1 MSLLARFL
9 LLKNKKPF
17 SVPRLCLGSTTKTV
31 IIMNNYMDNNGY
43 STAVQAENEL
53 TLRRYVAG
61 VMRRVYG
68 KMTLGLLVTA
78 LTSYLMLTI
87 PALMDFLTLHPFL
100 IIGAMVAELGLVF
113 YLSARIEKMS
123 SATATIMF
131 YVYSMLNGITLTP
144 LFLYYTSTSIALTF
158 ALTAGTFG
166 AMTIFG
172 YVTRQ
177 DLSKIGSFLFMA
189 LIGLIVCLVVNVL
202 LLHSSMFDLVVSI
215 VGVFIFVG
223 LTAWDTQAIKRMA
236 AEADP
241 TMMNKVATWGALT
254 LYLDFIN
261 LFIYLLRLFGS
272 RD

>member
-1 MSLLARFL
+1 
-9 LLKNKKPF
+9 
-17 SVPRLCLGSTTKTV
+17 
-31 IIMNNYMDNNGY
+31 MNNWNNDNGFN
-43 STAVQAENEL
+43 TAIQAENEL

-68 KMTLGLLVTA
+68 KMTMGLLVTA
-78 LTSYLMLTI
+78 ITSFLMLSSQTVMNVFMGY
-87 PALMDFLTLHPFL
+87 P
-100 IIGAMVAELGLVF
+100 IIFFGAIIMELVLVF
-113 YLSARIEKMS
+113 ILSARIEKLNS
-123 SATATIMF
+123 GTAAVLF
-131 YVYSMLNGITLTP
+131 YLYSVMNGITLTP
-144 LFLYYTSTSIALTF
+144 IFMYYTSTSIATTF

-177 DLSKIGSFLFMA
+177 DLSKLGSFLIMA
-189 LIGLIVCLVVNVL
+189 LFGLILCLVVNLFLHNTMMDL
-202 LLHSSMFDLVVSI
+202 LISCAGIL
-215 VGVFIFVG
+215 IFVG

-241 TMMNKVATWGALT
+241 TMMNKVATWGALS

-261 LFIYLLRLFGS
+261 LFIYLLRILGTR

>member
-1 MSLLARFL
+1 
-9 LLKNKKPF
+9 
-17 SVPRLCLGSTTKTV
+17 
-31 IIMNNYMDNNGY
+31 MNNLNNDNGFN
-43 STAVQAENEL
+43 TAIQAENEL

-78 LTSYLMLTI
+78 LTSFMMFEV
-87 PALMDFLTLHPFL
+87 PGLMDLLMLHPFL
-100 IIGAMVAELGLVF
+100 FLGAMIAELGLVF
-113 YLSARIEKMS
+113 FLSARIEKMS
-123 SATATIMF
+123 SSTATILF
-131 YVYSMLNGITLTP
+131 YLYSMLNGITLTP
-144 LFLYYTSTSIALTF
+144 LFMFYTSTSIATTF

-189 LIGLIVCLVVNVL
+189 LIGLIVCFVVNVL
-202 LLHSSMFDLVVSI
+202 ILHSSMFDLVVSI
-215 VGVFIFVG
+215 VGVLIFVG

-261 LFIYLLRLFGS
+261 LFIYLLRLFGN